1 MEERLLKTPAKDLT
15 DAEAFDLLM
24 FLYEQGEVQLPD
36 GVRLDPR
43 DPDKILS
50 PKPGQQLR
58 VGTVMGEVTYRRAND
73 LKRPAGGPE
82 GSDEMA
88 SFNPTP
94 AFAVLL
100 YRLGVF
106 LHEQW
111 DVDTIVC
118 GGVGSGGGRAA
129 TDCHTQG
136 RCVDFYGVVRA
147 GDTIDVH
154 RDWFA
159 RPVYQTRPDAKG
171 RRGTLQAV
179 GDDKWG
185 GETATY
191 FRLAFSPELQ
201 DFLPY
206 LFFSTVW
213 EFVTKE
219 CTTSAGDLSA
229 DDFKSGV
236 LLGRGTIYHPDFP
249 DWGSYTPGHAGRQSH
264 HDHMHFQIG
273 NAY

>member
-1 MEERLLKTPAKDLT
+1 MDMQLLQKPARDLT
-15 DAEAFDLLM
+15 DAEAFDVM
-24 FLYEQGEVQLPD
+24 MYLYDTDEIKLPD
-36 GVRLDPR
+36 GVKR
-43 DPDKILS
+43 DPHDQDKILS

-58 VGTVMGEVTYRRAND
+58 VGTAMGDVTYRRAND
-73 LKRPAGGPE
+73 AKRPAGGAE

-88 SFNPTP
+88 SFTPTP

-100 YRLGVF
+100 YRFGVF

-118 GGVGSGGGRAA
+118 GGVGSGRQV
-129 TDCHTQG
+129 DCHSQG

-159 RPVYQTRPDAKG
+159 RPVYKTRPEADG
-171 RRGTLQAV
+171 SRGTLTAV

-185 GETATY
+185 GATATY
-191 FRLAFSPELQ
+191 FRLVYSPDLQ
-201 DFLPY
+201 DFLP
-206 LFFSTVW
+206 LVFFSTVW
-213 EFVTKE
+213 EFVTRE
-219 CTTSAGDLSA
+219 CTTAAGDLSA
-229 DDFKSGV
+229 ENFRNGA

-249 DWGSYTPGHAGRQSH
+249 DWGSYLPGHAGRQSH

-273 NAY
+273 NAF